1 MNDPKPVTETQLKMM
16 KPMIRAFTGLNVWI
30 DKLSGGRM
38 MNRLGGGDV
47 CLVKMTG
54 AKSGKVLRDMSPLPQ
69 MPFIGLLVLLAGCP
83 APIEVIDTSGVE
95 TTMRKL
101 AATMAAY
108 DFENTKAL
116 FEEDA
121 TWIEMG
127 TKPIGLDSLSQ
138 RALPLQILGV
148 KSSWEFTNIRIKNEG
163 PIAWATWCW
172 CPAKFSVAT
181 GEAARIIRD
190 IFETSDL
197 DQREWQMDMM
207 VSAVLR
213 KHGEDWLFVQGHV
226 SQRAPQPN

>member
-1 MNDPKPVTETQLKMM
+1 
-16 KPMIRAFTGLNVWI
+16 
-30 DKLSGGRM
+30 
-38 MNRLGGGDV
+38 
-47 CLVKMTG
+47 
-54 AKSGKVLRDMSPLPQ
+54 MSPLLQ
-69 MPFIGLLVLLAGCP
+69 MPFISLLVLLAGCP
-83 APIEVIDTSGVE
+83 APVEVIDISGIE
-95 TTMRKL
+95 TTIHKL

-127 TKPIGLDSLSQ
+127 TEPIGLDSLSQ
-138 RALPLQILGV
+138 RALPLQTLGV
-148 KSSWEFTNIRIKNEG
+148 KPNWELTNIRIKNEG

-172 CPAKFSVAT
+172 CPAEFSVAT
-181 GEAARIIRD
+181 GEAARIMRN

-197 DQREWQMDMM
+197 DQREWKVGMM

-226 SQRAPQPN
+226 SQRAPPRN